1 MSIIRQGTS
10 KLGAALRI
18 LGVTTKEGEKVGVA
32 LRVGEKAASDLT
44 PLDAPVHIILFL
56 YLKMSV
62 EEEF

>member
-1 MSIIRQGTS
+1 MAPKID
-10 KLGAALRI
+10 
-18 LGVTTKEGEKVGVA
+18 EKAVA
-32 LRVGEKAASDLT
+32 LKGGEKAASDLT

>member
-32 LRVGEKAASDLT
+32 LKVGEKAASHIT
-44 PLDAPVHIILFL
+44 PPLHTPV
-56 YLKMSV
+56 
-62 EEEF
+62 